1 MIMNDIENNDVT
13 FATQDDFNRRP
24 LAEKI
29 SRLLQSDLDVSPM
42 IINGAWG
49 TGKSIFCQKLINLMN
64 ETSSDTHHLV
74 YIDAFRTDHTGEP
87 LLALLAEIIKVC
99 CPVNHDDVAAQ
110 EQRKNW
116 IKKFSV
122 GAKFAS
128 KTALKAG
135 LGHLLKQDIEQ
146 LSDEWETA
154 LDNAAKEVG
163 EKTIDTGVDK
173 SIELVTATLL
183 QEQIESEKNLQAL
196 QQTLKELA
204 STKPIILFIDELDR
218 CRPDY
223 AIDMLEIIK
232 HVFDIPE
239 VKIVL
244 VTNLAQLRAAVNHR
258 YGDIVDSHK
267 YLDKFIRL
275 VYTLPKKSSTN
286 NPSVSIQYF
295 WDKVEKSD
303 NLKRAFS
310 QDGYYSKLVDTVLD
324 SNTVSLREVETI
336 IRNLE
341 IYFYLQGGTEFNSDQ
356 KIIVLTTILLH
367 CLKPSLLQD
376 LLNWRADANELARFI
391 KGGTD
396 IKKFFPI
403 DDITYVPTY
412 EDLDLM
418 VFYILLSL
426 CRVNIENY
434 DKNPIDVMPEK
445 TMSEQCIGSFM
456 TPNQRRGRRG
466 NPADLLKNDM
476 EKILTVI

>member
-1 MIMNDIENNDVT
+1 MNST
-13 FATQDDFNRRP
+13 FAEQDDFNRRP
-24 LAEKI
+24 LADKI
-29 SRLLQSDLDVSPM
+29 SRLLTSNLDVSPM
-42 IINGAWG
+42 IIDGAWG
-49 TGKSIFCQKLINLMN
+49 TGKSVFCQKLINLMKD
-64 ETSSDTHHLV
+64 TSPDTHHLV

-110 EQRKNW
+110 EQRKTLIN
-116 IKKFSV
+116 KFAA
-122 GAKFAS
+122 GAKFTS
-128 KTALKAG
+128 KTALKAV
-135 LGHLLKQDIEQ
+135 LAHLLKQDIEQ

-154 LDNAAKEVG
+154 IDDKAKELG
-163 EKTIDTGVDK
+163 EKAIDAGVDK

-196 QQTLKELA
+196 QQTLKEVA

-275 VYTLPKKSSTN
+275 VYTLPKKSSPN
-286 NPSVSIQYF
+286 DPSVSIQYF
-295 WDKVEKSD
+295 RDKVEQSN
-303 NLKRAFS
+303 NLKQAFS
-310 QDGYYSKLVDTVLD
+310 DSDYYLTLIDTILD
-324 SNTVSLREVETI
+324 SNSVSLREIETI

-341 IYFYLQGGTEFNSDQ
+341 IYFYLQSGINYDFTH
-356 KIIVLTTILLH
+356 KILVITTILLH

-396 IKKFFPI
+396 IKKFLPI
-403 DDITYVPTY
+403 DDGFVPKY
-412 EDLDLM
+412 DNVDLM
-418 VFYILLSL
+418 MFYILLSL

-434 DKNPIDVMPEK
+434 DRHPID
-445 TMSEQCIGSFM
+445 TTSEPTLSQLCVNNFF
-456 TPNQRRGRRG
+456 RKA
-466 NPADLLKNDM
+466 NPALILSHTNTLITSLENKI
-476 EKILTVI
+476 EEILTVI

>member
-1 MIMNDIENNDVT
+1 MNAT
-13 FATQDDFNRRP
+13 FTQQDDFNRRP

-42 IINGAWG
+42 IIDGAWG
-49 TGKSIFCQKLINLMN
+49 TGKSIFCQKLINLMK
-64 ETSSDTHHLV
+64 ETSPDAHHLV

-99 CPVNHDDVAAQ
+99 CPVNNDDIVAQ
-110 EQRKNW
+110 EQRKNL
-116 IKKFSV
+116 INKFAA
-122 GAKFAS
+122 GAKFS
-128 KTALKAG
+128 IKTLFKAG

-146 LSDEWETA
+146 LSDELETV
-154 LDNAAKEVG
+154 LDDTGKELG
-163 EKTIDTGVDK
+163 EKAIDTGVDK

-275 VYTLPKKSSTN
+275 VYTLPKKSSPN
-286 NPSVSIQYF
+286 DPSVSIQYF
-295 WDKVEKSD
+295 WDKMERSN
-303 NLKRAFS
+303 NLKRAFLDCAYS
-310 QDGYYSKLVDTVLD
+310 DYYKMLINTILD
-324 SNTVSLREVETI
+324 NHTVSLRETETI

-341 IYFYLQGGTEFNSDQ
+341 IYFYLQDGKNFSSTH
-356 KIIVLTTILLH
+356 KILVITTILLH

-396 IKKFFPI
+396 IKKFLPI
-403 DDITYVPTY
+403 DDNFVPTY
-412 EDLDLM
+412 NNVDLM
-418 VFYILLSL
+418 MFYVLLSL

-434 DKNPIDVMPEK
+434 DKHPIDAISQK
-445 TMSEQCIGSFM
+445 TRSQLCVDKFLRKENISNIFIDSI
-456 TPNQRRGRRG
+456 T
-466 NPADLLKNDM
+466 LLERKI
-476 EKILTVI
+476 EEILTVI